1 MKKLISALILAAC
14 ATGAWAKETI
24 TVVYA
29 FSIADTMANYSRQL
43 IDEANKI
50 QDKYT
55 FILDAKPGAGGS
67 VASKHVQNNPNTILA
82 TSGAFFV
89 RPNFFPNESHR
100 LEDFRELLVQTSA
113 PMSASSV
120 KYQSWKDI
128 PANAPINIGVSGL
141 GVVSHLSAVQIMTK
155 YPNAN
160 IVPFKS
166 TTDAL
171 SSMLGGHIDIAIGF
185 MGEQEKWAGQKTP
198 DGKTV
203 TILGITGPRSV
214 NNRQTYVSA
223 GFPQVFTRMN
233 NPNHLVV
240 PKTMPEAQFKELRE
254 ILYKASKA
262 KNVMQS
268 YEVDF
273 GSAADVSTDK
283 LDAWYAEQVEHWAKV
298 SAAAKATMK

>member
-1 MKKLISALILAAC
+1 MKKIISTLLLLAC
-14 ATGAWAKETI
+14 MSGAWAKETI

-29 FSIADTMANYSRQL
+29 FSISDTMANYSRTL
-43 IDEANKI
+43 IEEANRI
-50 QDKYT
+50 QTKYN
-55 FILDAKPGAGGS
+55 FILEAKPGAGGS
-67 VASKHVQNNPNTILA
+67 VASRHVQNNPGTILA

-89 RPNFFPNESHR
+89 RPNFFPNESHK

-120 KYQSWKDI
+120 KYKSWKDI
-128 PANAPINIGVSGL
+128 PADAPLNIGVSGL

-155 YPNAN
+155 FPNAN

-171 SSMLGGHIDIAIGF
+171 LSMLGGNLDIAIGF
-185 MGEQEKWAGQKTP
+185 MGEQEKWADQKTP
-198 DGKTV
+198 DGKSV

-214 NNRQTYVSA
+214 NNRLTYVSA
-223 GFPQVFTRMN
+223 GFSQVFTRMN
-233 NPNHLVV
+233 NPNHIVA
-240 PKTMPEAQFKELRE
+240 PRSMPEAQFKELRE

-262 KNVMQS
+262 KSVTQT
-268 YEVDF
+268 YDVDF
-273 GSAADVSTDK
+273 GVAIDVPTDK
-283 LDAWYAEQVEHWAKV
+283 LDAWYTEQSEHWAKV

>member
-1 MKKLISALILAAC
+1 MKKLFSTLLLALC
-14 ATGAWAKETI
+14 VSSAWAKETI

-29 FSIADTMANYSRQL
+29 FSISDTMANYSRTL
-43 IDEANKI
+43 IEEANRS
-50 QDKYT
+50 QDKYQ
-55 FILDAKPGAGGS
+55 FILEAKPGAGGS
-67 VASKHVQNNPNTILA
+67 IASRHVAATPNTILA

-113 PMSASSV
+113 PMSASSI
-120 KYQSWKDI
+120 KYKSWKDI
-128 PANAPINIGVSGL
+128 PSDAPINIGVSGL

-155 YPNAN
+155 YPNAQ

-171 SSMLGGHIDIAIGF
+171 LSLLSGNLDIAIGF
-185 MGEQEKWAGQKTP
+185 MGEQEKWADQKTP
-198 DGKTV
+198 DGKAV

-214 NNRQTYVSA
+214 NGRPTYVSGGLPA
-223 GFPQVFTRMN
+223 VFSKMN

-240 PKTMPEAQFKELRE
+240 PKSMPEAQFKELRE
-254 ILYKASKA
+254 ILFKASKA
-262 KNVMQS
+262 KSVTQS

-273 GSAADVSTDK
+273 GSPQDIATDK
-283 LDAWYAEQVEHWAKV
+283 LDAWYADQAEHWAKM